1 MTASGGGEL
10 PAIDF
15 GTFILSLSHSAMVH
29 LGEAPDPGGHNGPP
43 NIPMAG
49 QTIELLGLLQ
59 QKTQGNLVGEE
70 ERILEQ
76 VLYDLRSRLAEVK
89 TNR

>member
-1 MTASGGGEL
+1 M
-10 PAIDF
+10 
-15 GTFILSLSHSAMVH
+15 SLSHSAMVH